1 MAPNQLTRVT
11 LDDIPVT
18 GEAEFPTIYSIL
30 DEKVDLEKG
39 YYHGVYVI
47 LHFNKKDGIN
57 RKEDKTYM

>member
-1 MAPNQLTRVT
+1 MK
-11 LDDIPVT
+11 
-18 GEAEFPTIYSIL
+18 IYSITVTK
-30 DEKVDLEKG
+30 EAEVPMISTKHKEAVDLEKG